1 MDITATVWTLLP
13 PIIAIALAL
22 ITKEV
27 YSSLLIGILA
37 GALLY
42 TGFNPLHA
50 VETTFEIMG
59 GKLGDNINICIF
71 LVLLGIL
78 VSLVTKSGASR
89 AYGEWAVKTIKSR
102 RGASFA
108 TSFLGIFIF
117 VDDYFNCL
125 TVGTVMRPVTDKY
138 NITRAKLAY
147 IIDATAAPVCIIA
160 PISSWAAAVGSSLPE
175 SSTMDGFSLFM
186 KTIPMNLYA
195 ILTLLFLIWLM
206 AADFDFSA
214 MGKYEREHKD
224 DDLSQLE
231 ENYVVG
237 GAGKVYDL
245 ILPIAVLIVLCIGAM
260 LYTGGILEGANII
273 DAFADCSSSTAL
285 VLGSFFTLIF
295 TFLLYIPRKV
305 LSFGQFCEAFTEG
318 FKSMVPAILILTLA
332 WTLSGVCSADYL
344 NIGGFVSSI
353 VSADSVISMLMPAIF
368 FLIALGLAFA
378 TGTSWGT
385 FGILIPI
392 VTAVF
397 PADSNLLII
406 GISACCAGA
415 VCGDHC
421 SPISD
426 TTIMASAGAQCEHL
440 NHVTTQLPYAVTV
453 AIVSFVGFIVAGF
466 VQNVFVTWA
475 VGIVLLLGALF
486 LALNLLSGKL
496 HTNSYLVVMRYT
508 PEGESAVRSKLGT
521 LGKYKLK
528 SRTMNLAETE
538 LVVEAKLS
546 QKQMDSLEA
555 LLDNEGVSD
564 VNIVSYNGS
573 TLL

>member
-1 MDITATVWTLLP
+1 MDLTATFWTLLP

-37 GALLY
+37 GALLF

-50 VETTFEIMG
+50 VETTFTVMG

-89 AYGEWAVKTIKSR
+89 AYGDWAVKTIRTR

-108 TSFLGIFIF
+108 TSFLGMFIF

-138 NITRAKLAY
+138 GITRAKLAY
-147 IIDATAAPVCIIA
+147 IIDATAAPICIIA

-175 SSTMDGFSLFM
+175 SSSMDGFSLFLQ
-186 KTIPMNLYA
+186 TIPMNLYA
-195 ILTLLFLIWLM
+195 LLTILFLIWLM
-206 AADFDFSA
+206 AVDFDFGPMA
-214 MGKYEREHKD
+214 KYERAHKD
-224 DDLSQLE
+224 EDLSHKE

-245 ILPIAVLIVLCIGAM
+245 ILPICVLIVLCVAGM
-260 LYTGGILEGANII
+260 LYTGGILDGVGVV
-273 DAFADCSSSTAL
+273 DAFANCDSSTSL
-285 VLGSFFTLIF
+285 VLGSFFTLVF
-295 TFLLYIPRKV
+295 TFILYIPRKV

-318 FKSMVPAILILTLA
+318 FRSMVPAILILTLA
-332 WTLSGVCSADYL
+332 WTLSGVCSEEYL
-344 NIGGFVSSI
+344 NIGGYVSS
-353 VSADSVISMLMPAIF
+353 VVGENTMMTMLMPAIF

-392 VTAVF
+392 AVAVF
-397 PADSNLLII
+397 GDAPSTMLVMTVA
-406 GISACCAGA
+406 ACLSGA
-415 VCGDHC
+415 VCGDHI

-426 TTIMASAGAQCEHL
+426 TTILASAGAQC
-440 NHVTTQLPYAVTV
+440 NHIDHVSTQMPYALLIA
-453 AIVSFVGFIVAGF
+453 AISFIGFLVGGF
-466 VQNVFVTWA
+466 LGSGIAALA
-475 VGIVLLLGALF
+475 VGIVLLVV
-486 LALNLLSGKL
+486 LALVIMARRKKGN
-496 HTNSYLVVMRYT
+496 
-508 PEGESAVRSKLGT
+508 A
-521 LGKYKLK
+521 
-528 SRTMNLAETE
+528 
-538 LVVEAKLS
+538 
-546 QKQMDSLEA
+546 
-555 LLDNEGVSD
+555 
-564 VNIVSYNGS
+564 
-573 TLL
+573 

>member
-138 NITRAKLAY
+138 SITRAKLAY

-195 ILTLLFLIWLM
+195 ILTLIFLIWLM
-206 AADFDFSA
+206 AADFDFAA
-214 MGKYEREHKD
+214 MGKYAREHKD

-273 DAFADCSSSTAL
+273 DAFANCSSSTAL
-285 VLGSFFTLIF
+285 VLGSFFTLVF

-353 VSADSVISMLMPAIF
+353 VSADSVISMLMPGDLLPHRARSRVRDRHE
-368 FLIALGLAFA
+368 LGHVRHPYPDRRR
-378 TGTSWGT
+378 
-385 FGILIPI
+385 GIRRQRDHHARHDRCGLP
-392 VTAVF
+392 VRRSLRRPHLSDLGHHDPGVRRRTVPPHRPRFHA
-397 PADSNLLII
+397 ASL
-406 GISACCAGA
+406 CAA
-415 VCGDHC
+415 RCGDELRRLPCRRRHRQRRDRSHC
-421 SPISD
+421 RSGP
-426 TTIMASAGAQCEHL
+426 ARAHHLRHLRQAQK
-440 NHVTTQLPYAVTV
+440 
-453 AIVSFVGFIVAGF
+453 G
-466 VQNVFVTWA
+466 
-475 VGIVLLLGALF
+475 
-486 LALNLLSGKL
+486 
-496 HTNSYLVVMRYT
+496 
-508 PEGESAVRSKLGT
+508 GE
-521 LGKYKLK
+521 LK
-528 SRTMNLAETE
+528 SLRLLAAQQTQTALSCHRREP
-538 LVVEAKLS
+538 VV
-546 QKQMDSLEA
+546 
-555 LLDNEGVSD
+555 
-564 VNIVSYNGS
+564 
-573 TLL
+573 